1 MADKEPLLLSSAAT
15 AAPQERIEQPLSLR
29 VYTGTA
35 LALLDESSV
44 HQLLFRNPERL
55 PRTAGDY
62 EAFGHVL
69 SNPDAA
75 LRDYMRSATAVAH
88 IQRVFGDAVAMVPH
102 ACHVRPGSVGGN
114 DKWRP
119 VAHEEPRSMT
129 TLSLVTALALRTLF
143 DEIQD
148 DDRRV
153 AARVKEDPPRGVREW
168 MAKTRVKASLEMIL
182 DGAMKEKRDGL
193 SLAEIFAGIDNS
205 LFRVNQGDRRFNMV
219 GVRCCDVAQC
229 ILLESALGQ
238 LDGHFNELLVDDI
251 GVPTTLF
258 FHINPAL
265 PCMVSH
271 LNQMETLAKH
281 TLACRCL

>member
-1 MADKEPLLLSSAAT
+1 
-15 AAPQERIEQPLSLR
+15 
-29 VYTGTA
+29 
-35 LALLDESSV
+35 
-44 HQLLFRNPERL
+44 
-55 PRTAGDY
+55 
-62 EAFGHVL
+62 
-69 SNPDAA
+69 
-75 LRDYMRSATAVAH
+75 
-88 IQRVFGDAVAMVPH
+88 
-102 ACHVRPGSVGGN
+102 
-114 DKWRP
+114 
-119 VAHEEPRSMT
+119 
-129 TLSLVTALALRTLF
+129 
-143 DEIQD
+143 
-148 DDRRV
+148 
-153 AARVKEDPPRGVREW
+153 
-168 MAKTRVKASLEMIL
+168 MIL

>member
-1 MADKEPLLLSSAAT
+1 MADKEPLLLSSAA
-15 AAPQERIEQPLSLR
+15 AATPQERAEQPLSLR

-35 LALLDESSV
+35 LALLDEPSV
-44 HQLLFRNPERL
+44 HKLLFRNPEHL
-55 PRTAGDY
+55 PRTTGDY

-69 SNPDAA
+69 SNPNAA
-75 LRDYMRSATAVAH
+75 LRDYTRSATAVAH
-88 IQRVFGDAVAMVPH
+88 IQRVFGEAVGMVPH
-102 ACHVRPGSVGGN
+102 ACHVRPGSAGGN

-153 AARVKEDPPRGVREW
+153 AARDKEDPPRGVREW

-182 DGAMKEKRDGL
+182 DGEMKEKRDGL

-205 LFRVNQGDRRFNMV
+205 LFRVTPGDRRFNMV

-265 PCMVSH
+265 PSMVSH